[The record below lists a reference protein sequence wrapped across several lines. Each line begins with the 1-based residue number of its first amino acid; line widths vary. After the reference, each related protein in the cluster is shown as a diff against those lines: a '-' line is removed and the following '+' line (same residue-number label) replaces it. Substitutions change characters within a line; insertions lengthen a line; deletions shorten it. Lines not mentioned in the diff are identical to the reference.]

1 MDEEMLTYDDVVQIA
16 TEIAEQTVKTF
27 LKNLIKL
34 VPTAE
39 ETEDAIRTA
48 QYKELQALRSGAK
61 PKAVKAAARAPEI
74 SAPIIDLEEDVEEDE
89 FAAIAHP
96 ERANKLNEAYN
107 MDDAL
112 SQIPLERSDLFGEAA
127 QSPVD

>member
-61 PKAVKAAARAPEI
+61 PKALAKTSET
-74 SAPIIDLEEDVEEDE
+74 SAPIIDILEEEDE

-96 ERANKLNEAYN
+96 EKSNKLNEAYN

>member
-61 PKAVKAAARAPEI
+61 PKAAARAPEI

-96 ERANKLNEAYN
+96 EKANKLNEAYN

>member
-61 PKAVKAAARAPEI
+61 PKATKAAARAPEI

>member
-61 PKAVKAAARAPEI
+61 PKAAKAATRAPEI

>member
-1 MDEEMLTYDDVVQIA
+1 MLTYDDVVQIA

-61 PKAVKAAARAPEI
+61 PKAAKAAARTPEI